1 MHKSDSNYDVPKNLK
16 KCLIK
21 DIKPCICSHNNS
33 INTTSKESSIET
45 LKECL
50 NVPVNKLAIDLTITE
65 EDNTKTSNYINIEPS
80 VSVPKNILH
89 QPIEDLSL
97 SLDEF
102 ESSAQILRSA
112 GFSQDEIDGLED
124 IPENEPL
131 SSKSTPTKLCPTNY
145 MCMKPQDTKTIQVL
159 NKDVETPEKVY
170 FESSFTENSKLT
182 RRKSSSADFLKKA
195 EEFFDMTKSNSHK
208 DMSTDI
214 NLLAKQNRYNNIM
227 LENYVYPERNP
238 VVRKNNFSVKPEKP
252 EKPAKPDTTFLSKF
266 KDSVKIR
273 RSSSAPSK
281 SEKNRDSSSSSDSGV
296 STGSLKYPKYDM
308 GDLELPITKHTCQNK
323 LNRKTMDYSPV
334 SITSTT
340 SDPMQQISFKFHEQP
355 NIIKSESF
363 DSGTILR
370 RPSKSALYNFF
381 QYSHTF
387 FISNYNFHYFVGL
400 ALDNR
405 VRSPSSCGSETSDY
419 LETLSISSLSSN
431 ETSSRCITRPRSGRE
446 YSTIQN
452 TLRRQNTCDRCQI
465 PQEI

>member
-33 INTTSKESSIET
+33 VSITSHESSLPTET
-45 LKECL
+45 LEECL
-50 NVPVNKLAIDLTITE
+50 NVPVNKLALDLTITE
-65 EDNTKTSNYINIEPS
+65 EDTTVNSNYINIEPS
-80 VSVPKNILH
+80 VSTPNNILN
-89 QPIEDLSL
+89 QPVEDLSL
-97 SLDEF
+97 SLEEF
-102 ESSAQILRSA
+102 ESSAQILRIA

-131 SSKSTPTKLCPTNY
+131 SNKSTPNKTCQPNY
-145 MCMKPQDTKTIQVL
+145 MCMEPQDAKSTPIV
-159 NKDVETPEKVY
+159 NKDVKTPEKIC
-170 FESSFTENSKLT
+170 FESSFTENAKLT

-214 NLLAKQNRYNNIM
+214 NLLAKENRYNNMM
-227 LENYVYPERNP
+227 LENYVYPEQNQN
-238 VVRKNNFSVKPEKP
+238 VRKNNFSVKPEKP
-252 EKPAKPDTTFLSKF
+252 TKPDTTFLSKF

-308 GDLELPITKHTCQNK
+308 ADLELPITKHTCQNK
-323 LNRKTMDYSPV
+323 LNRKTIDYSPV

-340 SDPMQQISFKFHEQP
+340 SDPMQQISFKFHEQN
-355 NIIKSESF
+355 NIMKSESF

-370 RPSKSALYNFF
+370 RPSKSA
-381 QYSHTF
+381 
-387 FISNYNFHYFVGL
+387 
-400 ALDNR
+400 
-405 VRSPSSCGSETSDY
+405 
-419 LETLSISSLSSN
+419 
-431 ETSSRCITRPRSGRE
+431 
-446 YSTIQN
+446 
-452 TLRRQNTCDRCQI
+452 
-465 PQEI
+465 